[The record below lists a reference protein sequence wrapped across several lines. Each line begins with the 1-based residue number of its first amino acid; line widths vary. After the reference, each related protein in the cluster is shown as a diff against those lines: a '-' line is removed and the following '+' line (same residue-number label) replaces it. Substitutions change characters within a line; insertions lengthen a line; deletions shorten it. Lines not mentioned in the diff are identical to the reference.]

1 MENKIELQN
10 LSEIELM
17 ELISDMNAQLQY
29 LQQNLQALN
38 AEWVKRVDA
47 HKKGKEP
54 NKPSSKTK

>member
-1 MENKIELQN
+1 MENKIEIQS

-17 ELISDMNAQLQY
+17 ELISDTNAQLQY

-38 AEWVKRVDA
+38 GEWVKRVEA

-54 NKPSSKTK
+54 NKPSLKK